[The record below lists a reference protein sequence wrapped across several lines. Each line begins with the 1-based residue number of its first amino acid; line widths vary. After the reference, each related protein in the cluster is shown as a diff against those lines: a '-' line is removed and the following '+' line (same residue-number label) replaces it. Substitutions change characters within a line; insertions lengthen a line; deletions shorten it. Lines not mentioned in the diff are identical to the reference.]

1 MDKQESDN
9 LESDNLE
16 SDKLKSDK
24 QLELILKWAGAV
36 VLTKHCWARSDTNW
50 GRSFCSTDCLKN
62 LSARGQCY
70 YFGQCL
76 CHFFFSKWWNVF
88 KNLIILLVWK
98 TLKNLTCRSVGMYV
112 HTYSLLCVKS
122 KIVQKHLSPIGTIC
136 TVQSSAL
143 VKTYF

>member
-50 GRSFCSTDCLKN
+50 
-62 LSARGQCY
+62 
-70 YFGQCL
+70 
-76 CHFFFSKWWNVF
+76 
-88 KNLIILLVWK
+88 
-98 TLKNLTCRSVGMYV
+98 VG
-112 HTYSLLCVKS
+112 HELRPEFLFHRLPEKS
-122 KIVQKHLSPIGTIC
+122 
-136 TVQSSAL
+136 
-143 VKTYF
+143 